1 MCPIDLKKRITK
13 KTKAIIPVHMLGFS
27 ANMKEIIKICKK
39 KKNFFD

>member
-1 MCPIDLKKRITK
+1 MCPIDLKKRIT

-39 KKNFFD
+39 KKFF